1 MGLVRVDE
9 PISLAVSLS
18 EAKKQC
24 EVADSDTSHDTH
36 ITRLIKSAVA
46 DVERHTRRALVTQVW
61 RMALSGFPD
70 YRRGLG
76 RIILP
81 RPPLQNVEAIEYI
94 DDFGNLQVLADTVY
108 QVTIDASP
116 GYISP
121 AFGESWPTTR
131 PETLE
136 AVSVTYTAGYGDLDT
151 KVPEQFRNVVYELI
165 AFRFMNRGDVDVG
178 IPKHIKWSLDSLK
191 CGAAYGYYGVKN

>member
-36 ITRLIKSAVA
+36 ITRLINSAVA

-61 RMALSGFPD
+61 RMTLSGFPSC
-70 YRRGLG
+70 G

-81 RPPLQNVEAIEYI
+81 RPPLQNIEAIEYV
-94 DDFGNLQVLADTVY
+94 DDFGVVQTLPDTVY
-108 QVTIDASP
+108 QVTLDASP

-121 AFGESWPTTR
+121 AFGESWPATR

-136 AVSVTYTAGYGDLDT
+136 AVSVTYTAGYGDVAAA
-151 KVPEQFRNVVYELI
+151 VPEQFRNVVCELI

-191 CGAAYGYYGVKN
+191 CGASYGYYGVKN